1 MSSNEGGIRPDMEQK
16 ILSMEIIGREGFLP
30 RKNPKDSFVS
40 DVGMNIVY

>member
-1 MSSNEGGIRPDMEQK
+1 MEQK

-30 RKNPKDSFVS
+30 RKNIKDSFVS